1 MDKIALLFP
10 GQGAQYPGMGK
21 PLYESERELF
31 DAADKI
37 RPGITSICFDG
48 TPDDLKKTENT
59 QPCLYLAELAAAN
72 SLIRAGVKPDALAG
86 FSLGEIVAL
95 AVGGAYSYETGF
107 EIVCKRGDLMAK
119 ASDEFETGMFAV
131 LKLSN
136 EEVERICALHENVY
150 PVNYNCPGQV
160 TVAGLKTALDAAK
173 ADFAAAGARVV
184 PLAVSGG
191 FHSPFMN
198 NAAKQFGEYLA
209 TLKANTITTPVW
221 ADYTAQPYGE
231 DVWNLME
238 NQINNPVRWE
248 QIIRNMSAEGIN
260 TFIEVGPGQ
269 TLSKFVKKI
278 APDAKVLHAE
288 TPEEIAAV
296 ADEVKSC

>member
-1 MDKIALLFP
+1 MNKIALLFP

-21 PLYESERELF
+21 PLYETEREIF
-31 DAADKI
+31 DMAEKF
-37 RPGITSICFDG
+37 RPGITKICFEG

-72 SLIRAGVKPDALAG
+72 SLLRAGIEPDALAG

-95 AVGGAYSYETGF
+95 AVGGAYSYDVGF
-107 EIVCKRGDLMAK
+107 EIVCRRGELMAK
-119 ASDEFETGMFAV
+119 CSDKFETGMFAV

-136 EEVERICALHENVY
+136 EEVERICSLHSDVY

-173 ADFAAAGARVV
+173 ADFTAAGAKVI

-191 FHSPFMN
+191 FHSPFMDD
-198 NAAKQFGEYLA
+198 AAEKFREFLA
-209 TLKANTITTPVW
+209 GRDVGLIEIPVW
-221 ADYTAQPYGE
+221 ADCNAEPYGD
-231 DVWNLME
+231 DVWSLME
-238 NQINNPVRWE
+238 TQINHPVRFE
-248 QIIRNMSAEGIN
+248 QIIRNMADTGVD

-278 APDAKVLHAE
+278 LPDATTLHAE

-296 ADEVKSC
+296 KEVLA

>member
-1 MDKIALLFP
+1 MNKIALLFP

-21 PLYESERELF
+21 PLYETEREIF
-31 DAADKI
+31 DMAEKF
-37 RPGITSICFDG
+37 RPGITKICFEG

-72 SLIRAGVKPDALAG
+72 SLLRAGIKPDALAG

-95 AVGGAYSYETGF
+95 AVGGAYSYDVGF
-107 EIVCKRGDLMAK
+107 EIVCRRGELMAK
-119 ASDEFETGMFAV
+119 CSEKFETGMFAV

-136 EEVERICALHENVY
+136 EEVERICSLHSDVY

-173 ADFAAAGARVV
+173 TDFTAAGAKVI

-191 FHSPFMN
+191 FHSPFMDEA
-198 NAAKQFGEYLA
+198 AAKFRDFLA
-209 TLKANTITTPVW
+209 GRDIGLIEIPVW
-221 ADYTAQPYGE
+221 ANCNAEPYKD
-231 DVWNLME
+231 DVWSLME
-238 NQINNPVRWE
+238 TQINHPVRFE
-248 QIIRNMSAEGIN
+248 QIIRNMADTGVD

-278 APDAKVLHAE
+278 IPDATTLHAE

-296 ADEVKSC
+296 KEVLA